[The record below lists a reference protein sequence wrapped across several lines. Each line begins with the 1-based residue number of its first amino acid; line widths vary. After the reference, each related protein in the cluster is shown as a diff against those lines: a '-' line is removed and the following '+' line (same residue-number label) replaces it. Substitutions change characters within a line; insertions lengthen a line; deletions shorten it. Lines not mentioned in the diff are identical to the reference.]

1 MALKKKVAEAV
12 AEVKEEV
19 KVAEKVEKVVESKV
33 EVAEEEVAEVVEKLI
48 LADDYVY
55 DVKIAGKTFKGL
67 SSNDVFSTI
76 EGLLGKVDKIEIKKT
91 AQV

>member
-1 MALKKKVAEAV
+1 MALKKKVAEA
-12 AEVKEEV
+12 EVKEEV
-19 KVAEKVEKVVESKV
+19 KVEAKEAEKVAEKVEET
-33 EVAEEEVAEVVEKLI
+33 AEEVAEVDKI
-48 LADDYVY
+48 IFADDYVY

-76 EGLLGKVDKIEIKKT
+76 EGLLGKVDKVEIKKV

>member
-19 KVAEKVEKVVESKV
+19 KVEA
-33 EVAEEEVAEVVEKLI
+33 EVAVETAAEEVAEVEKLI
-48 LADDYVY
+48 FAEDYVY

-76 EGLLGKVDKIEIKKT
+76 EGLLGKVDKIEIKKV
-91 AQV
+91 AEV

>member
-1 MALKKKVAEAV
+1 MALKKKTAEAV

-19 KVAEKVEKVVESKV
+19 KVEA
-33 EVAEEEVAEVVEKLI
+33 EVAVETAAEEVAEVEKLI
-48 LADDYVY
+48 FADDYVY

>member
-1 MALKKKVAEAV
+1 MALKKKTAEAV

-19 KVAEKVEKVVESKV
+19 KVEA
-33 EVAEEEVAEVVEKLI
+33 EVAVETAAEEVAEVVEKLI
-48 LADDYVY
+48 LAEDYVY